1 MDADFESRVRRLID
15 ERVRPSLFEHGGD
28 IQIKEIKGHDVG
40 FVFKG
45 ACRTCPAAQ
54 ITLEEVVEAAL
65 KAEIPEIGR
74 VYLINEMDQ
83 DLIDFA
89 KKLMSSHPD
98 A

>member
-1 MDADFESRVRRLID
+1 MPKYLIISCLQRD
-15 ERVRPSLFEHGGD
+15 NDP
-28 IQIKEIKGHDVG
+28 
-40 FVFKG
+40 
-45 ACRTCPAAQ
+45 
-54 ITLEEVVEAAL
+54 VEAAL

-74 VYLINEMDQ
+74 VYLINETDQ